1 MGVQVALGEGLVYEG
16 FRVLWYCWRCET
28 PLSNTEVKMDDV
40 YRDRED
46 PAVTV
51 GMTLIS
57 DRPELNGVQ
66 ALIWTTTPWTLPS
79 NSRSPSIPDV
89 DYVVVTPSRDG
100 AGRSR
105 DGARYLL
112 AEVWTPS
119 S

>member
-1 MGVQVALGEGLVYEG
+1 MRVSVFESWVSQPQQYHRTRKLIYQG

-51 GMTLIS
+51 GMALKS
-57 DRPELNGVQ
+57 DLPELNGAL

-79 NSRSPSIPDV
+79 NLALAVHPDV
-89 DYVVVTPSRDG
+89 DYVVVSAHG
-100 AGRSR
+100 K
-105 DGARYLL
+105 
-112 AEVWTPS
+112 
-119 S
+119 